1 MPGAIVRSITQSL
14 LLVLLAVPAGAQVP
28 SPADQVAAA
37 VLPLP
42 DVLRADAGVRGYDAA
57 GRPVE
62 LRRSTNGITCLGDA
76 PGDTLFD
83 VRCYDNRLLAVILR
97 YRQLARGGDA
107 GAADSALEAELAGAR
122 LAPPPAASAGYRM
135 LGPVSAYD
143 AATHAWTSA
152 IARWQSVH
160 LPMRTAAELHV
171 AADRNG
177 PEPYMMASGTWW
189 AHLMIEPPSP
199 APADTSSSRL
209 GTIVF
214 PTSGTPDAQAHFI
227 RGVLFLHSFEY
238 EDAATE
244 FRNAKAL
251 DPGFAM
257 AYWGEAMTYTHP
269 VWDEQDLDSARAV
282 LARLAPTAAAR
293 AAKAG
298 SVRERAWLAAVET
311 LYGDGSKAQRDTLYS
326 AAMEAIAKL
335 TKPRQP

>member
-1 MPGAIVRSITQSL
+1 MRSITQSL

-143 AATHAWTSA
+143 A
-152 IARWQSVH
+152 
-160 LPMRTAAELHV
+160 
-171 AADRNG
+171 
-177 PEPYMMASGTWW
+177 
-189 AHLMIEPPSP
+189 
-199 APADTSSSRL
+199 
-209 GTIVF
+209 
-214 PTSGTPDAQAHFI
+214 
-227 RGVLFLHSFEY
+227 
-238 EDAATE
+238 
-244 FRNAKAL
+244 
-251 DPGFAM
+251 
-257 AYWGEAMTYTHP
+257 
-269 VWDEQDLDSARAV
+269 
-282 LARLAPTAAAR
+282 
-293 AAKAG
+293 
-298 SVRERAWLAAVET
+298 
-311 LYGDGSKAQRDTLYS
+311 
-326 AAMEAIAKL
+326 
-335 TKPRQP
+335 